1 MGFYPGNPGDP
12 LYQLCSPVFSKVQMN
27 VGNGKVFTV
36 IANNNS
42 KENAYI
48 QSATLNGKP
57 YTLSYI
63 QHDAIVEG
71 GELIFEMGPEPN
83 TKWGG

>member
-1 MGFYPGNPGDP
+1 
-12 LYQLCSPVFSKVQMN
+12 MN

-57 YTLSYI
+57 YNLSYI
-63 QHDAIVEG
+63 SHEAIMEG
-71 GELIFEMGPEPN
+71 SELVLEMGPEPN
-83 TKWGG
+83 KAWGILEQ